1 MQASLESLAPH
12 GYLVSFGQSSGMPDP
27 ISVADL
33 APKSLFLTRPGLFTY
48 TGTRDELLQSA
59 GEVFANVASGVLRV
73 RVNHTYPLSEAARA
87 HADLEARKTSGS
99 ILLIPDN

>member
-1 MQASLESLAPH
+1 MS
-12 GYLVSFGQSSGMPDP
+12 
-27 ISVADL
+27 DL
-33 APKSLFLTRPGLFTY
+33 APKSLFLTRPSMLHY

-59 GEVFANVASGVLRV
+59 GEVFANVATGVLRI

-99 ILLIPDN
+99 ILLIPEN